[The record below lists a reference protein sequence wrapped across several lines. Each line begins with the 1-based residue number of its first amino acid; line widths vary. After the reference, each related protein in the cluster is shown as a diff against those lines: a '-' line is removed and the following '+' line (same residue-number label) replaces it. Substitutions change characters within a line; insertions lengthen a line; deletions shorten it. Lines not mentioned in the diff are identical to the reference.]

1 MKPGE
6 LIESGRAVLG
16 IEFGSTRIKA
26 VLIGEHNEP
35 IAQGGHEWENR
46 LDNGIWTYTQED
58 IWQGLADCYR
68 DLAQNVQREYGVP
81 IRRLAAI
88 GISAMMHGYLAFDG
102 NGKLL
107 VPFRTWRNTITEQAS
122 EELTELFGYHIP
134 QRWSIA
140 HLRQAILNG
149 EEHVKDVRFFTTLA
163 GYVHWQLTGEKVIGV
178 GDASGMFP
186 IDPETADFNRRMIG
200 QFDVL
205 VEPLQFP
212 WKLEEILPKCLR
224 AGEPAGMLTAEG
236 AALLDPTGTLEA
248 GIPLCPPEGDAG
260 TGMAATDSVAVRT
273 GNVSAGTSVFS
284 MVVLEKPLSGVYPE
298 LDLVTT
304 PAGAEVAMVH
314 CNNCTSDLNAWVD
327 IFEEFCGAAGISMD
341 KGALYGLLYRHAMTG
356 DADCGKVLAYNF
368 LSGEPVAGIM
378 DQVGAPMVAR
388 NADSHFTLANLMRAN
403 LYSAFGTLKLGNDIL
418 MKQEHVRVDRM
429 MGHGGIFKTKG
440 VAQNIL
446 AAAMNAPVT
455 CMETAGEGGA
465 WGMALLASYL
475 IHGQELSLEAWLS
488 RDVFADAKGETVQ
501 PDQKDIEGFDTWAV
515 LYRRGL
521 EAEHAAIRAFAEE

>member
-58 IWQGLADCYR
+58 IWQGL
-68 DLAQNVQREYGVP
+68 
-81 IRRLAAI
+81 LAAI

-501 PDQKDIEGFDTWAV
+501 PDQKDIEGFDTWAA

>member
-1 MKPGE
+1 M
-6 LIESGRAVLG
+6 
-16 IEFGSTRIKA
+16 
-26 VLIGEHNEP
+26 
-35 IAQGGHEWENR
+35 
-46 LDNGIWTYTQED
+46 
-58 IWQGLADCYR
+58 
-68 DLAQNVQREYGVP
+68 
-81 IRRLAAI
+81 
-88 GISAMMHGYLAFDG
+88 
-102 NGKLL
+102 
-107 VPFRTWRNTITEQAS
+107 
-122 EELTELFGYHIP
+122 
-134 QRWSIA
+134 
-140 HLRQAILNG
+140 
-149 EEHVKDVRFFTTLA
+149 
-163 GYVHWQLTGEKVIGV
+163 HWQLTGEKVIGV

-200 QFDVL
+200 QFDAL
-205 VEPLQFP
+205 VEPQHFP